1 MDFILKYIIQLTWP
15 IFNDSY
21 IQKGNEK
28 RKKIKIKKNKEER
41 SWEEIHH
48 IFLVSWGEK
57 NKERRNALEQ
67 TMIDVL
73 SLPLGLSFFEPASHE
88 RNNTPGPNSTQHRT
102 FPFSKAHVNVIL
114 SICVE
119 KRTSTICHSPD
130 HKVHL

>member
-1 MDFILKYIIQLTWP
+1 MTATYKKET
-15 IFNDSY
+15 
-21 IQKGNEK
+21 KKEK
-28 RKKIKIKKNKEER
+28 KKKKKKKKKREAGKR
-41 SWEEIHH
+41 FTIYFWFH
-48 IFLVSWGEK
+48 GKREK

-130 HKVHL
+130 HKVQL